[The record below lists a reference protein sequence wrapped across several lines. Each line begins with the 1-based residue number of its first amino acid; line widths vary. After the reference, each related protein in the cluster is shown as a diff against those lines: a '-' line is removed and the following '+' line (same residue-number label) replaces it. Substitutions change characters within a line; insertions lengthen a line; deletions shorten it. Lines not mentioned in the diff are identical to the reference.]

1 MSLLMAAS
9 MLTVLMSTQP
19 TEEVSAANDYG
30 LADKAEEGVIL
41 HAWNWSFTAI
51 KNNMKDIA
59 EAGYTSVQTSP
70 VQRPKDYSQGSDQ
83 TGWWKVYQPTTICFA
98 PEGHPWF
105 GTKAE
110 FKAMCDE
117 AEKYG
122 IKVIVDVVANHM
134 ANNTGHIGNTRADI
148 SDQNDPTFRDD
159 DSCWHLNGST
169 GIDYNNQHRNGDTSS
184 LTHGFGGWPDL
195 NTGNKKVQNAV
206 IDLLKE
212 CIDLGAD
219 GFRFDA
225 AKHIE
230 LPTDPGGA
238 SDFWP
243 TVINGAN
250 NYAASKGVNI
260 FCYGE
265 ILDDSATDITN
276 YTKYMAVT
284 DNRSGNA
291 TRYGV
296 KNGNIGEAANSSL
309 KYNGVPANKIV
320 LWSESHD
327 TYAANGFTGESTKFS
342 QDEINR
348 AWAIV
353 AARAFCALYYV
364 RPSNFNAQMGE
375 ASGNTS
381 WKNPEVAE
389 VNKFHNAFVGQ
400 SEYMSS
406 SGNNVLVERGTEGVV
421 IVNINGNSQQIN
433 AKVNKM
439 KDGTYTDH
447 VSGNTFTVSGGQIS
461 GQIGNKGIAVV
472 YKNVISGSV
481 SATPATGTT
490 FTTDTLSVT
499 LGAKDVTNAK
509 YTTSEGAS
517 GSYTDGQK
525 ITVGASTAVGGTVKV
540 TLSGTKSDGS
550 TATAEYIYTKKD
562 PNAVTK
568 IYFDNSSYNWSNVY
582 AYVYGESGG
591 GSSGGGGTTVTTGD
605 ICFTDSLN
613 WGNVYAYFFND
624 SGTCGSEW
632 PGTQMSSYETNP
644 FGQTN
649 YKISIPS
656 GATSVVFNNG
666 NGTQTGDLT
675 LSGVTG
681 YYLDGSA
688 DNAKPWDASA
698 MQSLSESTVSV
709 KAVATQVS
717 ASSATEN
724 AAWPGVAMT
733 KNADGLY
740 EYKVPDNLVNG
751 RVIFSDGTNSAT
763 NRYPADMEPGLE
775 IGDSSKIF
783 KAGNKWENYTSVT
796 PTTDPT
802 VTADKASGS
811 SFTTE
816 TYDVTLGLSNAV
828 SGTYSVDNG
837 PTKTFTSATK
847 VTIGE
852 GKIGDS
858 DVTIKA
864 TATDSKGTTK
874 NYTFTYKKTYVKKTS
889 STKKLSTKAAARAVA
904 ATAASN
910 SSLASY
916 YKTNAVGKG
925 SSKTIT
931 VDGDVSDW
939 NSSMLIAQGAAND
952 DPRVYR
958 PNSMYEIP
966 YDAYALYGAWDDKN
980 LYLMIEMTNVQD
992 VVASNDRH
1000 PLDNDASVDNIPMFI
1015 YIDTGKS
1022 DAIGNNG
1029 KTQKGGTLWDC
1040 NTTVTSSFNRV
1051 IAMSSGVGKNGPYIY
1066 GGDSTGINPVELGN
1080 STTSGIVYKTG
1091 KGILSKEVWGINGAY
1106 GEYNNRVI
1114 GDMCSDSADWVD
1126 FNTKSH
1132 NSATMDYNYEV
1143 SIPLSQLG
1151 ITKSD
1156 IENSGI
1162 GVLFVHSSGASG
1174 MDCIPYDITMND
1186 NADQSDPGSNPE
1198 NSFEKGDE
1206 DNITTSFARIGNG
1219 TTPPPP
1225 PDPDQDLPLQV
1236 NFGADRSA
1244 PQEAGTALTL
1254 KGIGYGGSETG
1265 YKYEFIVD
1273 GTTVQASSSKDSY
1286 TWNLTSGKHIIKCII
1301 TDSKGA
1307 TATTSKT
1314 YTAEGGVDPQL
1325 PLKNNST
1332 ISATTINKGS
1342 SVTMKAAATGGTA
1355 PYTYTYLCQSP
1366 SSSSYTTLKT
1376 TTATSYK
1383 HTPTSAGTYYYAV
1396 KVTDAAGDSQ
1406 TKKFTVTV
1414 KATTTALA
1422 NNSTISATSINLG
1435 SSIKLTAKA
1444 TGGTAPYK
1452 YVYFY
1457 RLRGALDWTA
1467 LTGTTTAT
1475 TCTHKP
1481 TKAANYQYAVR
1492 VFDSTGKYLTKTFDV
1507 NVKKV
1512 AALANT
1518 STISATSIN
1527 LGSSIKLTA
1536 KATGGTAPYKY
1547 KYFYRLRGDLDWTS
1561 LTGVTTATTCTHKP
1575 TKAVSYQYAVR
1586 VFDSTGKNL
1595 TKTFNVNVKKVA
1607 VLANAST
1614 ISATSINLGSSI
1626 KLTAK
1631 ATGGTAPYKYVYF
1644 YRLRGDLDWTALTGT
1659 TTATT
1664 CTHKPTKAANYQ
1676 YAVRVF
1682 D

>member
-19 TEEVSAANDYG
+19 VEEVSAANDYG
-30 LADKAEEGVIL
+30 LADNVQDGQIL
-41 HAWNWSFTAI
+41 QCFDWSYNNI
-51 KNNMKDIA
+51 KNNMSKIA
-59 EAGYTSVQTSP
+59 EQGFSTIQTSP
-70 VQRPKDYSQGSDQ
+70 IQQAKEGTKGSD
-83 TGWWKVYQPTTICFA
+83 GGHWWVYYQPAYWRIDDTGNSA
-98 PEGHPWF
+98 L

-110 FKAMCDE
+110 FKAMVEE
-117 AEKYG
+117 AHKYG
-122 IKVIVDVVANHM
+122 VKVIVDAVLNH
-134 ANNTGHIGNTRADI
+134 TGNI
-148 SDQNDPTFRDD
+148 SDAGGIASTVDPDIKNDS
-159 DSCWHLNGST
+159 SCWHTTDRST
-169 GIDYNNQHRNGDTSS
+169 NDYNNRWEVTQ
-184 LTHGFGGWPDL
+184 LMMGGLPDL
-195 NTGNKKVQNAV
+195 NTGHQKVQAKS
-206 IDLLKE
+206 IEFLKE
-212 CIDLGAD
+212 CIDCGVD
-219 GFRFDA
+219 GFRFDGT
-225 AKHIE
+225 KHIE
-230 LPTDPGGA
+230 TPEDDSSYR

-243 TVINGAN
+243 NVLG
-250 NYAASKGVNI
+250 AASDYAKSQKNKTL
-260 FCYGE
+260 FYYGE
-265 ILDDSATDITN
+265 ILDAVGGSLSVTA
-276 YTKYMAVT
+276 YTKYMSVT
-284 DNRSGNA
+284 DNETGNNIRNAVNNRDASG
-291 TRYGV
+291 
-296 KNGNIGEAANSSL
+296 AAVSTFSGKKSGLSPSKAVIWN
-309 KYNGVPANKIV
+309 
-320 LWSESHD
+320 ESHD
-327 TYAANGFTGESTKFS
+327 TWCHTDNT
-342 QDEINR
+342 
-348 AWAIV
+348 
-353 AARAFCALYYV
+353 
-364 RPSNFNAQMGE
+364 
-375 ASGNTS
+375 ASGWCSTRVMKQTWALTGSRAQACGMYFARPHGSNE
-381 WKNPEVAE
+381 KNISTPLGQAETDTGWADPEVKA
-389 VNKFHNAFVGQ
+389 VNQFKNYFIGQ
-400 SEYMSS
+400 SEYLSS
-406 SGNNVLVERGTEGVV
+406 SGSFAYNERGTEGVV
-421 IVNINGNSQQIN
+421 IVNCNNGSASVNIK
-433 AKVNKM
+433 ANKM
-439 KDGTYTDH
+439 KDGTYKDQIT
-447 VSGNTFTVSGGQIS
+447 GNTFTVSGGQIS
-461 GQIGNKGIAVV
+461 GQMGDTGIAVV
-472 YKNVISGSV
+472 YNPTDAPVRGGV

-509 YTTSEGAS
+509 YTTSEGDS

-550 TATAEYIYTKKD
+550 TATAEYTYTKKD
-562 PNAVTK
+562 QSALTS
-568 IYFDNSSYNWSNVY
+568 IYFDNSSYNWSGVY
-582 AYVYGESGG
+582 AYIYTGEGASAKE
-591 GSSGGGGTTVTTGD
+591 V
-605 ICFTDSLN
+605 
-613 WGNVYAYFFND
+613 AK
-624 SGTCGSEW
+624 W
-632 PGTQMSSYETNP
+632 PGTAMTKDSS
-644 FGQTN
+644 
-649 YKISIPS
+649 
-656 GATSVVFNNG
+656 
-666 NGTQTGDLT
+666 
-675 LSGVTG
+675 TG
-681 YYLDGSA
+681 YYKLDVPSGF
-688 DNAKPWDASA
+688 
-698 MQSLSESTVSV
+698 ES
-709 KAVATQVS
+709 
-717 ASSATEN
+717 
-724 AAWPGVAMT
+724 
-733 KNADGLY
+733 
-740 EYKVPDNLVNG
+740 G
-751 RVIFSDGTNSAT
+751 RVIFTENADATT
-763 NRYPADMEPGLE
+763 NRYPADQIPGLE
-775 IGDSSKIF
+775 IGDSSKLF
-783 KAGNKWENYTSVT
+783 KAGNTWENYTSA
-796 PTTDPT
+796 PPPIPDKDPT
-802 VTADKASGS
+802 VTSSQASGS

-816 TYDVTLGLSNAV
+816 TYDVTLGLANAV

-837 PTKTFTSATK
+837 PTKTFTSSTK

-864 TATDSKGTTK
+864 TATNDKGTTK

-889 STKKLSTKAAARAVA
+889 STKTLSANAAARAVA
-904 ATAASN
+904 ATAASS

-939 NSSMLIAQGAAND
+939 DSSMLIAQGAAND

-966 YDAYALYGAWDDKN
+966 YDAYALYGAWDDTN

-992 VVASNDRH
+992 VVAPNDNYPMGSN
-1000 PLDNDASVDNIPMFI
+1000 ATVDNIPMFI

-1029 KTQKGGTLWDC
+1029 KTQKDETFWGC

-1126 FNTKSH
+1126 FNTKGH

-1186 NADQSDPGSNPE
+1186 NADQSDPASNPE

-1219 TTPPPP
+1219 STPPPP
-1225 PDPDQDLPLQV
+1225 PDPTLPLQV

-1254 KGIGYGGSETG
+1254 KGIGYGGSGSG

-1286 TWNLTSGKHIIKCII
+1286 TWNLTGGQHTIKCII

-1457 RLRGALDWTA
+1457 RLRGDLNWTA

-1475 TCTHKP
+1475 KCTHKP
-1481 TKAANYQYAVR
+1481 NKAANYQYAVR

-1607 VLANAST
+1607 ALANAST

-1682 D
+1682 DSTGKYLTKTFNVTVNKAAELANTSTISATSINLGSSIKLTAKATGGTTPYKYVYFYRLRGALDWTALTGTTTATTCTHKPTKAANYQYAVRVFDSTGKSLTKTFNVTVK